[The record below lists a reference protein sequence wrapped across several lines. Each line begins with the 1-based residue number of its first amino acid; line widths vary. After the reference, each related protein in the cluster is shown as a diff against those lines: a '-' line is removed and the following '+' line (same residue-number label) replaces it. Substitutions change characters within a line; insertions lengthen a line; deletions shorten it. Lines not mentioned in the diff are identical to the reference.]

1 MRRDLLLTALIFTLI
16 GFFGGYVYFKETA
29 ASPMQ
34 PPVRPGSTAGG
45 QGPELPQG
53 HPPLDVSQRWLE
65 LEERATNNPND
76 MQAALD
82 LANLLYDVENWEK
95 AATWYERVLAL
106 QPGNTS
112 ARTDMATCYVN
123 LGRFDRA
130 LAEYQRALADEP
142 NKPQA
147 LYGLAVARLHGKQD
161 VAGAQQAFEQLRRNH
176 PDFPGVALL
185 EKSLKEEAS
194 RP

>member
-1 MRRDLLLTALIFTLI
+1 MRRDLLLTALVFTLI

-34 PPVRPGSTAGG
+34 APVRPVATAGG
-45 QGPELPQG
+45 QGPELPQD

-65 LEERATNNPND
+65 LEERATSNPND
-76 MQAALD
+76 VQAALD
-82 LANLLYDVENWEK
+82 LANLLYDIQNWEK

-106 QPGNTS
+106 QPGNTD
-112 ARTDMATCYVN
+112 ARTDMATCYLS

-130 LAEYQRALADEP
+130 LAEYERSLAEEP

-161 VAGAQQAFEQLRRNH
+161 VAGARKAFEQLRRTR
-176 PDFPGVALL
+176 PDFPGLAGL
-185 EKSLKEEAS
+185 EESLKEEAA